1 MQENEQRP
9 MAAKRRSACVTA
21 PAWPVRAVVVAA
33 FVATGAHA
41 FEIDTGNPDVE
52 IRWDNTLKYN
62 LGARLKN
69 PDAGLI
75 GDDIPANVNNLNL
88 DDGDRNF
95 RRGVVSNRIDLL
107 SEFDLAYRKN
117 YGLRVSGAA
126 WYDTVYNRRN
136 DNDAPARANQSSVAY
151 DEFTEATRKLHGRKA
166 EFLDAFVYANFEQ
179 GNFRLGRHSL
189 LYGETLFFGGN
200 GIAYAQSPTDVIKLL
215 SVPGSQFKEIILPV
229 NQISGQYQATET
241 VSLGAYYQFEWR
253 KTRIPAAGS
262 YLSSVDV
269 FDDGAENFLFA
280 EGLPIVA
287 PRIAD
292 RKAGDSGQYGAQL
305 RIKPRVVDVEIG
317 LYAARYNEKVFQ
329 AYLRPLGITDPT
341 LPLNYQLVYPEDIK
355 TYGVSL
361 STVVSDVNVAAEFS
375 IRRNTPLV
383 GGPVVDATLDGSCG
397 IGSQACYAVGNSAHF
412 NLSAIA
418 FFNKNPLWNQAS
430 LLAEVGW
437 NRRTSITRN
446 AAELDPNTT
455 RDAWGL
461 RFVFEPQYFQILPS
475 LDISVPIGL
484 GYNPKGNSS
493 VVTQFNGGVDNG
505 GDLSIGIKGTYAQL
519 WKFGLNYTNFFGA
532 RGGALGNDANLT
544 FKQSLADRDFVTL
557 TVQRTF

>member
-1 MQENEQRP
+1 MQENEQRS
-9 MAAKRRSACVTA
+9 MAAKPRSACATK
-21 PAWPVRAVVVAA
+21 PIWQVRAVVAAA

-41 FEIDTGNPDVE
+41 FEVDTGNPDVA

-62 LGARLKN
+62 LGARLGSA
-69 PDAGLI
+69 DGGLVN
-75 GDDIPANVNNLNL
+75 DDVPANVNNLNL

-215 SVPGSQFKEIILPV
+215 AVPGSQFKEIILPV

-262 YLSSVDV
+262 YLSAVDV

-280 EGLPIVA
+280 EGLPVVA
-287 PRIAD
+287 PRIGD
-292 RKAGDSGQYGAQL
+292 RKAKDSGQYGAQL
-305 RIKPRVVDVEIG
+305 RIKPRSVDVEIG

-329 AYLRPLGITDPT
+329 AYLRPLGISDPT

-361 STVVSDVNVAAEFS
+361 STVVSDVNVAGEFS

-397 IGSQACYAVGNSAHF
+397 IGTQACYAVGNSAHL

-418 FFNKNPLWNQAS
+418 FFNKNALWNQAS
-430 LLAEVGW
+430 LLAEIGW

-446 AAELDPNTT
+446 AAEIDPNTT

-461 RFVFEPQYFQILPS
+461 RFVFEPQYFQVLPS
-475 LDISVPIGL
+475 LDVSVPIGL

-505 GDLSIGIKGTYAQL
+505 GDLSIGVRGTYAQL
-519 WKFGLNYTNFFGA
+519 WKFGFNYTNFFGA